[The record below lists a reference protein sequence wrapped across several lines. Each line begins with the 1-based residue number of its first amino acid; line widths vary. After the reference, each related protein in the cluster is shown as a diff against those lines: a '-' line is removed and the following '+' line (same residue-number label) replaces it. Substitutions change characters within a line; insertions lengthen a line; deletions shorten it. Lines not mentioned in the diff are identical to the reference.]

1 MGRWPNK
8 LVIGLTGNIATGKS
22 IVRKMLEHGAFGISA
37 FGIDADGLA
46 HQAMSPRAP
55 AYKPVVQAFGKFI
68 LGPDGQIDRQKL
80 GQVVFSNPA
89 ALEQLESIVH
99 PIVYRAIDTLIK
111 RSKKRLIVVEAIKLL
126 EGPLAEW
133 CNAIWVVDSTEK
145 NQIIRLVQKRGMT
158 PEGAQQRVKAQS
170 PQADKIAKADT
181 VITNNGDLEAL
192 WGQVKGALKALVSG
206 GAVQEE
212 PEQVTRVKVEK
223 RPTPQAASSQQQP
236 AAAPQAEAMDVE
248 EVEVTRGKPANA
260 EAIGQML
267 SQFVGHEVS
276 RTDVMMAFGEKAY
289 LLAESEGTQLGL
301 VGMLVENLITRVDEF
316 YITPGAP
323 TFSVAQALIESIEQN
338 SKDLQSEVGF
348 IFLPEDTPQE
358 TRAALESKGY
368 EQFTAQTIKVPAWRE
383 AIQDSQ
389 PPGTH
394 IFGKKLRDDLVLK
407 PL

>member
-1 MGRWPNK
+1 
-8 LVIGLTGNIATGKS
+8 
-22 IVRKMLEHGAFGISA
+22 
-37 FGIDADGLA
+37 
-46 HQAMSPRAP
+46 
-55 AYKPVVQAFGKFI
+55 
-68 LGPDGQIDRQKL
+68 
-80 GQVVFSNPA
+80 
-89 ALEQLESIVH
+89 
-99 PIVYRAIDTLIK
+99 
-111 RSKKRLIVVEAIKLL
+111 
-126 EGPLAEW
+126 
-133 CNAIWVVDSTEK
+133 
-145 NQIIRLVQKRGMT
+145 MT
-158 PEGAQQRVKAQS
+158 PQVAQQRVKAQS

-181 VITNNGDLEAL
+181 VITNNDDLEAL
-192 WGQVKGALKALVSG
+192 WRQVKGALKALVSG

-223 RPTPQAASSQQQP
+223 RPEPQAAAPQQQQP

-248 EVEVTRGKPANA
+248 EVEVTRGKPSNA

-267 SQFVGHEVS
+267 SQFVGHDVS

-316 YITPGAP
+316 YIIPGAP
-323 TFSVAQALIESIEQN
+323 TFSVAKALIESIEQN

-358 TRAALESKGY
+358 TRTALESKGY
-368 EQFTAQTIKVPAWRE
+368 ERFTAQTIKVPAWRE

-389 PPGTH
+389 PPGTL